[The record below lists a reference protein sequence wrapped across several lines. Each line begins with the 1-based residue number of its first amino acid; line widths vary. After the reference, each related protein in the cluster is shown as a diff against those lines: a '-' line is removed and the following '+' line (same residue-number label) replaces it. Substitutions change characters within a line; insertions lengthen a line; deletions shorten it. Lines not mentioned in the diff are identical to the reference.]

1 MIADIRAGKLV
12 DDTLPN
18 DFEYLRLQMKRRETI
33 VGEIMMANS
42 RHRGPGTPG
51 YHDLE
56 GGMGRVDH

>member
-1 MIADIRAGKLV
+1 MIADIRADKLL
-12 DDTLPN
+12 DGTLDN
-18 DFEYLRLQMKRRETI
+18 DFDFIRLQMKRRETI

-56 GGMGRVDH
+56 GGMERVDH